1 MNSRGC
7 AVTSPQRYESFDA
20 AVEALKLS
28 TCSTWGDR
36 HHHAC
41 TVNIQRVSLIIFL
54 PPSPTTRLRALPLH
68 IHEFGDAQLEGVL
81 FLDTGLLILE
91 RFQPVTYTCTR
102 THYGYDPDF
111 ITSHYYRSQWS
122 TCTSEGVIEKTAWST
137 RWHLRILHSRSRGTR
152 KAPPKAGAYR

>member
-7 AVTSPQRYESFDA
+7 TVTSPQRYESFDA

-28 TCSTWGDR
+28 TTSTWGDH

-54 PPSPTTRLRALPLH
+54 PPSPTTRLRALHTSHPRVW
-68 IHEFGDAQLEGVL
+68 GRSTRGGA
-81 FLDTGLLILE
+81 ILGH
-91 RFQPVTYTCTR
+91 RASILSNFQPVTYTCTY

-111 ITSHYYRSQWS
+111 STSHYYRSQWS